1 MRPTLT
7 AAVLLTFATI
17 APAQRTAS
25 PRSNVLDLT
34 HGTLVVSVSSSYGG
48 GWAAANLADGSTG
61 TGWSSAQRAD
71 FPHTVVFE
79 LQQQYAIAGI
89 ALDNTGDQ
97 EGGYPGIS
105 SRRVTVYSST
115 TSAATGFTQLTAFE
129 APRGGRMEVK
139 IDAPVTARLLK
150 FVVSS
155 NWGNAEYTEIM
166 EVEAYGQPVGPP
178 PIVDVTGV
186 YATTYGPMRIE
197 EEGASVVGCY
207 GQDRELSGNLNG
219 RVMQLEWREDH
230 GKRVGTALM
239 VVSTKGD
246 ELDGVWF
253 EHGQL
258 RGEWSG
264 HRSGNAP
271 NCTVAPGEAIAE
283 RLAST
288 GRVELY
294 GIYFGSDSASF
305 KPESD
310 KTLNE
315 VLAVLHA
322 RPALTLLVAGHTDST
337 STEAYNLKLSQ
348 QRAEAVVSWLITH
361 GIAAS
366 RLTAKGFGKSQPMA
380 SNATAAG
387 RALNRRVEL
396 VAK

>member
-1 MRPTLT
+1 MRSTLT
-7 AAVLLTFATI
+7 AAVLLTLAAI
-17 APAQRTAS
+17 VPAQRTAS
-25 PRSNVLDLT
+25 PRSNILARAR
-34 HGTLVVSVSSSYGG
+34 GTAVISMSSSYGG
-48 GWAAANLADGSTG
+48 SWTAANLADGSTS
-61 TGWSSAQRAD
+61 TGWSSAKGAA

-79 LQQQYAIAGI
+79 LPQPHAIISI
-89 ALDNTGDQ
+89 AVDNTGDQ
-97 EGGYPGIS
+97 EGSYPGIS
-105 SRRVTVYSST
+105 SRRVAVYGSST
-115 TSAATGFTQLTAFE
+115 SITAGFTQLSAFE
-129 APRGGRMEVK
+129 ARRGGRMEVTLG
-139 IDAPVTARLLK
+139 APVTARWLK